1 VVAAAVT
8 FDPDKARGM
17 DAALRQVAAQPYG
30 PWLLSLMA
38 LGLMCFGVYSFAESR
53 YRRL

>member
-1 VVAAAVT
+1 
-8 FDPDKARGM
+8 M
-17 DAALRQVAAQPYG
+17 DAALRQVAAQSYG
-30 PWLLSLMA
+30 PWLLSLMP